1 MNLTALRSHRKG
13 QGVGEV
19 LDRVGRWNKGVSG
32 GGSSGGLPGLVQ
44 VQGLGS
50 PPRVQAGGPSMMMMG
65 YSPHR
70 SPART
75 TPTSP
80 GPLNSTLALPPTSP
94 IPIPVPSSSPGS
106 RAHGSPKATLLKAGA
121 TGGVVGG
128 GGGGLESLPHPG
140 RSRNHPHPHHND
152 NDNEEEDEEDDEDNV
167 GDMASTS
174 FDSSLGGDLPS
185 THQP

>member
-1 MNLTALRSHRKG
+1 M
-13 QGVGEV
+13 
-19 LDRVGRWNKGVSG
+19 DRVGRWNKGVNG

-44 VQGLGS
+44 GQGLGS
-50 PPRVQAGGPSMMMMG
+50 PPRVQAGGPSMMTG

-80 GPLNSTLALPPTSP
+80 GPLISTLALPPTSP
-94 IPIPVPSSSPGS
+94 IPIPVPSTSPGS

-121 TGGVVGG
+121 TGGVMGGGG

-140 RSRNHPHPHHND
+140 RSRNQPHHND
-152 NDNEEEDEEDDEDNV
+152 NDNEEDEEDDEDNV
-167 GDMASTS
+167 GDMASNS
-174 FDSSLGGDLPS
+174 FDSSLGGDLP
-185 THQP
+185 TIHQPTTNQSSPPPTTSIFL